1 MRSILLGA
9 AAALAISTGAMAQNA
24 NDTTTKNTMSATTA
38 NTGAAGQFIQKQET
52 GQLRAPKL
60 VGVAVYDKE
69 NKNIGKIDDLLV
81 DKDGKVQ
88 AVVIGVGGFL
98 GIGKKDV
105 ALPYDAIQWQ
115 TEQRTVATNG
125 TASGSANNT
134 GTTTTTNGAATQP
147 AQKTMSPSEEEAYNG
162 YPDRAVVDFSGS
174 TLKNAPEFKYA
185 SQTMNSDGTTTAPAQ
200 KP

>member
-9 AAALAISTGAMAQNA
+9 AAALAISTGAFAQNSDAGA
-24 NDTTTKNTMSATTA
+24 NP
-38 NTGAAGQFIQKQET
+38 QFIQNQEA
-52 GQLRAPKL
+52 GQVRAPKL
-60 VGVAVYDKE
+60 VGVSVYDKE
-69 NKNIGKIDDLLV
+69 NKNIGKIDDILL
-81 DKDGKVQ
+81 DKSGRVQ

-105 ALPYDAIQWQ
+105 ALPFDAIKWQ

-125 TASGSANNT
+125 TAPGAAMDGANNL
-134 GTTTTTNGAATQP
+134 GATTTTNGAATQP
-147 AQKTMSPSEEEAYNG
+147 VQKTVSPAEQEAYNG
-162 YPDRAVVDFSGS
+162 YPDRAVVDFSGA

-185 SQTMNSDGTTTAPAQ
+185 SQTMNSDGTRVDTAPAQ